1 MNKFE
6 DVKSGEKVIVIEL
19 GGDVWG
25 IYSDLDKAVFAIK
38 KRIEYIKKEDTEECS
53 ASDFVGRLN
62 FYQYCIN
69 DCSCGEWKE
78 RFISFRFPCEKLEG
92 YINE

>member
-1 MNKFE
+1 MDKFE
-6 DVKSGEKVIVIEL
+6 DIESGEKVIVIEL
-19 GGDVWG
+19 CGDVWG
-25 IYSDLDKAVFAIK
+25 IYSDLDKAIFAIK

-62 FYQYCIN
+62 FYEYCIN
-69 DCSCGEWKE
+69 DCSCREWKG
-78 RFISFRFPCEKLEG
+78 RFTYFRAPYEKLEG